1 MKISKDDFNAKLQE
15 YAITVF
21 IPSIKSMM
29 RQLALYFIVS
39 TGKLSTDFAGDK
51 AMKFLGLMD
60 ENGLVDT
67 DILRS
72 AALRTMELAGPTH
85 IEEIGFTL
93 EKSDAVKFFDW
104 LEDHAQ
110 AAA

>member
-15 YAITVF
+15 YAISVF
-21 IPSIKSMM
+21 IPGVKSIM
-29 RQLALYFIVS
+29 RQLALYFILS
-39 TGKLSTDFAGDK
+39 TGKVSTDIAGDK
-51 AMKFLGLMD
+51 ALKFLGLMD

-67 DILRS
+67 DSLRS
-72 AALRTMELAGPTH
+72 AALRTMELTGPTH
-85 IEEIGFTL
+85 IDEIGFTL